1 MLSQLDI
8 ENALKTNAL
17 SMKLPKSFPSNVEAI
32 IIQIDYKNYHIERRT
47 NVINSHYDL
56 GSLLDI
62 AFHSDPFHFDVVYF
76 EFHLTYGVF
85 TKYSSLLNAHDVL
98 DDFLI
103 SEFKKLVK
111 STPESTALKAIE
123 NLIDNPQQT
132 ILQHLEM
139 RN

>member
-62 AFHSDPFHFDVVYF
+62 AFKYDPSHFDVVYF

-103 SEFKKLVK
+103 SEFKR
-111 STPESTALKAIE
+111 SF
-123 NLIDNPQQT
+123 
-132 ILQHLEM
+132 
-139 RN
+139 